1 MRHHTLA
8 TAVRT
13 GLLVLAIVLAPGQ
26 VSAGQLRLH
35 AFAGAFSLPV
45 ESQSESRWRTVVRQR
60 YDFSCGSAAVAT
72 LLGYHYAT
80 PIGEDTVFREMYI
93 AGDQDKI
100 RAEGFSMLDMKRFLD
115 RRGLQ
120 TDGFRLDLDKL
131 AALQVPA
138 IVLVN
143 TRGYRHF
150 VVVRGV
156 QADRVLLADPA
167 AGNVAITRSEFERIW
182 NGVALAARARLD
194 IARAHFNLARD
205 WDDWPRAPIHAPGR
219 QTDMSMLLLNLPGR
233 LELGR

>member
-1 MRHHTLA
+1 MPRRLLSIT
-8 TAVRT
+8 VRT
-13 GLLVLAIVLAPGQ
+13 GLLLGMALATGLAG
-26 VSAGQLRLH
+26 AGQLRLH
-35 AFAGAFSLPV
+35 AFPGAFSLPV
-45 ESQSESRWRTVVRQR
+45 ESRNESRWHTVIRQQ

-72 LLGYHYAT
+72 LLSYHYAT
-80 PIGEDTVFREMYI
+80 PTGEDTVFQEMYA

-115 RRGLQ
+115 RRDLQ
-120 TDGFRLDLDKL
+120 TDGFRMDLDKL
-131 AALQVPA
+131 AALQVPG

-156 QADRVLLADPA
+156 EPERVLLADPA

-182 NGVALAARARLD
+182 NGVVLAARGRLE

-205 WDDWPRAPIHAPGR
+205 WDDWPHAPIQAAER
-219 QTDMSMLLLNLPGR
+219 QSGMSMLLLNLPGR

>member
-1 MRHHTLA
+1 MLPCIVTVMA
-8 TAVRT
+8 CT
-13 GLLVLAIVLAPGQ
+13 GLILGVTLTPDMAR
-26 VSAGQLRLH
+26 AGQLRLH
-35 AFAGAFSLPV
+35 AFPGAFSPPV
-45 ESQSESRWRTVVRQR
+45 ESRSESRWQTVIRQH

-72 LLGYHYAT
+72 LLSFHYAT
-80 PIGEDTVFREMYI
+80 PTGEDTVFREMYA

-120 TDGFRLDLDKL
+120 TDGFRMDLDKL
-131 AALQVPA
+131 AALQVPG

-156 QADRVLLADPA
+156 ETDRVLLADPA
-167 AGNVAITRSEFERIW
+167 AGNVAIARSEFERIW
-182 NGVALAARARLD
+182 NGVVLAARGRLD
-194 IARAHFNLARD
+194 TARAHFNLARD
-205 WDDWPRAPIHAPGR
+205 WDDWPRAPLQASGR
-219 QTDMSMLLLNLPGR
+219 QTDTGMLLLNLPGR

>member
-1 MRHHTLA
+1 MLPGIISVMA
-8 TAVRT
+8 CT
-13 GLLVLAIVLAPGQ
+13 GLILGVALAPDTA
-26 VSAGQLRLH
+26 SAGQLRLH
-35 AFAGAFSLPV
+35 AFPGVFSPPV
-45 ESQSESRWRTVVRQR
+45 ESRSESRWQTVIRQQ

-72 LLGYHYAT
+72 LLSYHYTT
-80 PIGEDTVFREMYI
+80 PTGEDTVFREMYA

-156 QADRVLLADPA
+156 EPDRVLLADPA
-167 AGNVAITRSEFERIW
+167 AGNVAIARDEFEAIW

-219 QTDMSMLLLNLPGR
+219 RTDMSMLLLNLPGR

>member
-1 MRHHTLA
+1 MLRCILSA
-8 TAVRT
+8 TART
-13 GLLVLAIVLAPGQ
+13 GLVLGITFAPALA
-26 VSAGQLRLH
+26 SAGQLRLH
-35 AFAGAFSLPV
+35 AFPGAFTTPV
-45 ESQSESRWRTVVRQR
+45 ESRSESRWQTVIRQQ

-72 LLGYHYAT
+72 LLSYHYAT
-80 PIGEDTVFREMYI
+80 PTGEDTVFREMYA

-120 TDGFRLDLDKL
+120 TDGFRMELDKL
-131 AALQVPA
+131 AVLQVPA

-156 QADRVLLADPA
+156 EADRVLLADPA

-182 NGVALAARARLD
+182 NGVALAARGRLD

-205 WDDWPRAPIHAPGR
+205 WDDWPRAPIQASGR
-219 QTDMSMLLLNLPGR
+219 QADMGMLLLNLPGR